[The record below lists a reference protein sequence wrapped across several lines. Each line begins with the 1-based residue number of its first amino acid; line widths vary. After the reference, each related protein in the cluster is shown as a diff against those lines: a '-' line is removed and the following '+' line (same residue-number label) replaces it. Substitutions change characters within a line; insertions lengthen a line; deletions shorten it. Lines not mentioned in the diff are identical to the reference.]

1 MLIGYERVSTDDQNL
16 ALQHDAL
23 QVAGCDKI
31 LSDKMSG
38 VKADRPGLQ
47 QALDYVRPGD
57 TLVVW
62 RLDRL
67 GRSLKDLIALVED
80 LERRQIGFRSL
91 QESIDTTTSGGKL
104 IFHVFG
110 ALAEFERNLIRERT
124 QAGLQ
129 SARARG
135 RTGGRRQKLTQEQ
148 IAIGRSLASDPNRTV
163 TSICEH
169 LEISRPTFYRYISPK
184 GEPAPTTQTTQ
195 VHLWLRVENNNKF
208 VRRKKKVR
216 ETIERVCLSRYGMQK
231 QEQDSWEYE
240 LTFSYQDDQDLDQQV
255 EDLLDEMDAQA
266 DLEDC
271 FIEADMTEIGTER
284 SW

>member
-16 ALQHDAL
+16 ALQNDAL
-23 QVAGCDKI
+23 QAAGCDKI
-31 LSDKMSG
+31 FSDKMSG

-47 QALDYVRPGD
+47 QALDYVRSGD

-80 LERRQIGFRSL
+80 LDRRQVGFRSL

-129 SARARG
+129 AARARG
-135 RTGGRRQKLTQEQ
+135 RTGGRRQKLTPEQ
-148 IAIGRSLASDPNRTV
+148 IAIGRSLSSDPNRTV

-169 LEISRPTFYRYISPK
+169 LEISRPTFYRYISSK
-184 GEPAPTTQTTQ
+184 GEPALTTQTTQ

-208 VRRKKKVR
+208 VQRKSKVR
-216 ETIERVCLSRYGMQK
+216 ETIERMCLSRYGMQK
-231 QEQDSWEYE
+231 QHKDSWEYE
-240 LTFSYQDDQDLDQQV
+240 LTIAYQDDQDLDKQV
-255 EDLLDEMDAQA
+255 EDLLDEMHFQA

-271 FIEADMTEIGTER
+271 FIEADVTEIGTER

>member
-1 MLIGYERVSTDDQNL
+1 M
-16 ALQHDAL
+16 
-23 QVAGCDKI
+23 
-31 LSDKMSG
+31 
-38 VKADRPGLQ
+38 
-47 QALDYVRPGD
+47 
-57 TLVVW
+57 W

-80 LERRQIGFRSL
+80 LEHRQIGFRSL

-129 SARARG
+129 AARARG
-135 RTGGRRQKLTQEQ
+135 RTGGRRQKLTSEQ
-148 IAIGRSLASDPNRTV
+148 IAIGRSLTSDPNRTV
-163 TSICEH
+163 ISICEH
-169 LEISRPTFYRYISPK
+169 LKISRPTFYRYINPK
-184 GEPAPTTQTTQ
+184 VKPEPTTRTTR

-216 ETIERVCLSRYGMQK
+216 ETIERSCLSHYGMQK
-231 QEQDSWEYE
+231 QQQDSWEYE
-240 LTFSYQDDQDLDQQV
+240 LTFFYQDEQDLDKQV
-255 EDLLDEMDAQA
+255 EDLLAEMDSEA
-266 DLEDC
+266 DLECC
-271 FIEADMTEIGTER
+271 FIEADVTEIGTER